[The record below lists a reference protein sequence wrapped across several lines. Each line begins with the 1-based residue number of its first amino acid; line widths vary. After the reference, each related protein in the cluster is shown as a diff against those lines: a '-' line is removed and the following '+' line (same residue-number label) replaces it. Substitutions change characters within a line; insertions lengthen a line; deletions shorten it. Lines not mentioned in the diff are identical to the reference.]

1 MEEIYWITRLGVL
14 YNFLGV
20 MIVTS
25 FAGAI
30 IAIIGKNIYD
40 WDIKYAKRFLVA
52 FVIASIAANFVPSK
66 QDLLLIYGLGG
77 TIDYMQSNDKAKEL
91 PDKCVELLSE
101 WMENE
106 KNK

>member
-1 MEEIYWITRLGVL
+1 MEEIYWITRLGFL
-14 YNFLGV
+14 YNLLG
-20 MIVTS
+20 
-25 FAGAI
+25 GI
-30 IAIIGKNIYD
+30 IATSLMGIVISIAGKYAED

-52 FVIASIAANFVPSK
+52 LAISSIALIFVPSK

-77 TIDYMQSNDKAKEL
+77 TIDYIQSNDKAKEI

>member
-1 MEEIYWITRLGVL
+1 MEEIYWITRLG
-14 YNFLGV
+14 FLHDLLGGI
-20 MIVTS
+20 IVTS
-25 FAGAI
+25 FVGSI
-30 IAIIGKNIYD
+30 IAIVGKFASD

-52 FVIASIAANFVPSK
+52 FAISSIAAIFVPSK
-66 QDLLLIYGLGG
+66 KDLLLIYGLGG
-77 TIDYMQSNDKAKEL
+77 TIDYIQSNDKAKEL